1 MTKKIT
7 VIVEADL
14 DNQTVKVSDDH
25 KVGSMFLLTSQAIT
39 IPPTGLRNLI
49 FRKSKNS
56 NFPMFCTGY
65 QLDED
70 WYGDRPDD
78 GIWINSF
85 ENNQKYKRTGETD
98 VRYTPDTPQPK
109 PSEDKPNRLILKET
123 YSGVQVIVE
132 SKNDDLGSLPSL
144 ENVTYNGNNL
154 GEVSAWEALPDA
166 TGFFVQT
173 SATVLLNQNSATLEF
188 TYNEHR
194 YRVTLPKVADDGG
207 AGTFAIEFDRNNQF
221 YTSITTESSFV
232 QIS

>member
-1 MTKKIT
+1 MTKKVT

-14 DNQTVKVSDDH
+14 DNQTVNVSDDH
-25 KVGSMFLLTSQAIT
+25 KVGSMFLLSSQEVTVSKNQIE
-39 IPPTGLRNLI
+39 NLI

-65 QLDED
+65 QVGAD

-78 GIWINSF
+78 GIWLNPF

-98 VRYTPDTPQPK
+98 VRYTPDTPQPE
-109 PSEDKPNRLILKET
+109 PSEDKPNRLVVKET
-123 YSGVQVIVE
+123 SSGVRISVE
-132 SKNDDLGSLPSL
+132 SKTDDLGSLPNL
-144 ENVTYNGNNL
+144 TDVNYNGNNL
-154 GEVSAWEALPDA
+154 GDLDPWELSESNV
-166 TGFFVQT
+166 FFVQT
-173 SATVLLNQNSATLEF
+173 SSVVLSNQNSATLEF

-221 YTSITTESSFV
+221 YMSITTESSFV

>member
-1 MTKKIT
+1 MTKKVT

-14 DNQTVKVSDDH
+14 DKQTVNISDEN
-25 KVGSMFLLTSQAIT
+25 KVGSMFLLTPQEVT
-39 IPPTGLRNLI
+39 IPANQIQNLI

-56 NFPMFCTGY
+56 NYPMFCTGY
-65 QLDED
+65 QVGND

-78 GIWINSF
+78 GVWINPF
-85 ENNQKYKRTGETD
+85 ENMHKYQRTGETD
-98 VRYTPDTPQPK
+98 VRYTPE
-109 PSEDKPNRLILKET
+109 PSEDKPNRLIVKET

-132 SKNDDLGSLPSL
+132 SKNDDLGSLPLL

-173 SATVLLNQNSATLEF
+173 SATVLSIQNSATLEF

-221 YTSITTESSFV
+221 YMSITTESSFV